1 VYHLLN
7 TYHDKLYKKDDVK
20 EDKVEDEELDVE
32 EQLKKDIE
40 KSKKEVAEKAHLFN
54 YIDTGVQNLIFI
66 RTSIDNPQELGTAII
81 RDLYETKSKRTKVT
95 LRFLPIQ
102 AVCKAKIEE
111 IKDAG
116 GLLFDKYFLKE
127 SSTFGI
133 IFNKRFNNDV
143 SRDEVIKELA
153 DLVHSK
159 NAANK
164 VNLKEP
170 QLSIIVEIIKGFCLI
185 SVVPD
190 FHKMKK
196 YNLNEL
202 WERKTTEIKKDEE
215 EVKE

>member
-1 VYHLLN
+1 
-7 TYHDKLYKKDDVK
+7 
-20 EDKVEDEELDVE
+20 
-32 EQLKKDIE
+32 LKKDIE

-66 RTSIDNPQELGTAII
+66 RTTIDYPQELATSIV
-81 RDLYETKSKRTKVT
+81 RDLYETKAKRTKVT

-102 AVCKAKIEE
+102 TVCKAKIEE

-133 IFNKRFNNDV
+133 IFNKRFNNDI

-159 NAANK
+159 NPLNK

-170 QLSIIVEIIKGFCLI
+170 QLSIVVEIIKGFCLI

-202 WERKTTEIKKDEE
+202 WERKTETKQDEVKE